1 MTNRE
6 FALTA
11 SLIADKANVRCVQHM
26 SPSWMANVDAGVI
39 YYPYKGWYTD
49 ADIGFLIHEA
59 SHIRFS
65 TISHQMMPE
74 FRDWVEKT
82 GKVGEQV
89 WTLVNSLEDIRIEA
103 EICKVYSGARYFLDL
118 SSEQSWESMCEITDY
133 HQYIGDGM
141 YEEQQAKKWLHFNMH
156 FLWQAASGPVRAKE
170 YYDIWQY
177 DPLVA
182 TAIKGAQD
190 SVPKILDCA
199 TTQDLI
205 KLIQDEVLVHYMPLC
220 DDIDPDEKKALEKLK
235 ELLKELGE
243 LLQMV
248 SDARAEAKKAMPG
261 DKSESEIKADAE
273 EVAGL
278 DEVDTK
284 AHDGEELEKIKADK
298 LRRTNDTTREDK
310 PQYNSHE
317 IFDRQVSGHL
327 DESQLDEFVRL
338 NMARTKK
345 AVSILKD
352 LEINR
357 FSGSFDSGKLVNR
370 RLFKLKT
377 GAHKIFTRKVE
388 LNLDDKDMVFMVLVD
403 ESGSMHGYGH
413 STDEEIETGYV
424 KSKNQQACIST
435 TVLAKALESCN
446 KRYAITGFN
455 RYLWK
460 HKEFEEKLDYK
471 KMLKI
476 ETNALGN
483 GSGDNSDGW
492 AVNEMTAELLKQPE
506 HNKILIV
513 LSDGQPSPSH
523 DHAHYDLREEVKNA
537 ERAGIKVYSIGID
550 SDAVKRY
557 YSRYTVINNPAQLG
571 DELTKIFEENIG
583 KRIR

>member
-11 SLIADKANVRCVQHM
+11 SLIADKANVHCVQHM
-26 SPSWMANVDAGVI
+26 SPTWMSNVDANII

-74 FRDWVEKT
+74 FKEWVEKT
-82 GKVGEQV
+82 GKVGEQI
-89 WTLVNSLEDIRIEA
+89 WTLVNSLEDIRIES
-103 EICKVYSGARYFLDL
+103 EICKVYSGARHFLDL
-118 SSEQSWESMCEITDY
+118 SSEQSWNSMCDKTEY
-133 HQYIGDGM
+133 HQYIGDGV
-141 YEEQQAKKWLHFNMH
+141 YEEHQTRHWIHFNMH
-156 FLWQAASGPVRAKE
+156 FLWQYSDGPVRAKE

-177 DPLVA
+177 DPLVI

-190 SVPKILDCA
+190 SIPKVLDCKD
-199 TTQDLI
+199 THELV
-205 KLIQDEVLVHYMPLC
+205 KLIQDEILVHYMPLC
-220 DDIDPDEKKALEKLK
+220 DDIDPDEEKALNTLK
-235 ELLKELGE
+235 ELLKEFGE
-243 LLQMV
+243 LLEMV
-248 SDARAEAKKAMPG
+248 AKGRAEAKAAGAG
-261 DKSESEIKADAE
+261 DKSESEAKADAE
-273 EVAGL
+273 EIAGL

-284 AHDGEELEKIKADK
+284 AHDGEELEKIKQSK
-298 LRRTNDTTREDK
+298 LERTNDTTREK
-310 PQYNSHE
+310 PLEYDPHE
-317 IFDRQVSGHL
+317 IFDKRLTGHL
-327 DESQLDEFVRL
+327 DEAQLDEFVRL

-352 LEINR
+352 LEVNR

-388 LNLDDKDMVFMVLVD
+388 LNLDDKDMVFMILVD
-403 ESGSMHGYGH
+403 ESGSMYGYGQ
-413 STDEEIETGYV
+413 SSEEEIESGFA

-435 TVLAKALESCN
+435 TVLAKALEACN

-455 RYLWK
+455 RYLFE
-460 HKEFEEKLDYK
+460 HKTFDSKVDYT
-471 KMLKI
+471 KMLQI
-476 ETNALGN
+476 ETNAFGN
-483 GSGDNSDGW
+483 GAGDNSDGW
-492 AVNEMTAELLKQPE
+492 AVNEMAAKLLKQPE

-513 LSDGQPSPSH
+513 LSDGQPAPSH
-523 DHAHYDLREEVKNA
+523 EHAHFDLRHEVREA
-537 ERAGIKVYSIGID
+537 EKAGIKVYGIGID
-550 SDAVKRY
+550 SKAVKRY
-557 YSRYTVINNPAQLG
+557 YTRYTVINNPAQLG